1 MSAVLLIQPPIREF
15 YLTRKRTIPYGLASI
30 AAGLEQEG
38 FTTEIIDALATA
50 KSKPIDWPKKF
61 HYLTPYYGRADSTAF
76 SLFHRFRH
84 FGYSHEHLACIIREK
99 QPMAVGISSLFTAY
113 ADQALD
119 TARAV
124 KKFCPGTIVIM
135 GGHHP
140 TLFPEQTL
148 ECEAVDF
155 VLRGE
160 GEVSMALL
168 CRALKNKSDQLEK
181 IPGIGFRKEKSFH
194 INEPAWAEELENLPL
209 PAQNKI
215 NWNFYQRNKKAAI
228 TVVAS
233 RGCPFP
239 CSYCSVSALSSH
251 ARFRRREVPGIL
263 NEIQIQADH
272 RQIGFIDF
280 EDENLTLDKKWV
292 MELLAGI
299 RKIFRGKQVELRAM
313 NGLYPPSLDQ
323 EIISAMKESGF
334 KTLNLSLG
342 SFSMAQLKRFNR
354 PDVRNAHDKA
364 LEMAE
369 SEGMDA
375 VSYII
380 GGAPGQTANSSLED
394 LLMLAQ
400 RRTLAGF
407 SVFYPAPGSRDYG
420 ICQRENILPASF
432 ALMRSTALP
441 LDHTTSRLQAATLLR
456 LTRILNYLKSL
467 VDTVGGQ
474 GSSHRHRIS
483 KELVELFFTDGII
496 RGMDGKGKVYAHET
510 DPGLT
515 EKFIEHIKQC
525 PVAGVRK
532 GPAHPFQEHGQR

>member
-1 MSAVLLIQPPIREF
+1 MSTILLVQPPIREF

-30 AAGLEQEG
+30 AAVLEQEG
-38 FTTEIIDALATA
+38 FTTQIIDGLATG
-50 KSKPIDWPKKF
+50 KSKPIDLPEAF
-61 HYLTPYYGRADSTAF
+61 HYLTPYYGRHDTTSF
-76 SLFHRFRH
+76 SLFHQFRH
-84 FGYSHEHLACIIREK
+84 FGYSHEHLACMVRDR
-99 QPMAVGISSLFTAY
+99 QPLAVGISSLFTAY
-113 ADQALD
+113 ADQALE

-124 KKFCPGTIVIM
+124 KKFYPKAIVIM

-148 ECEAVDF
+148 ACSAVDY

-168 CRALKNKSDQLEK
+168 CRALENNSGRLEG
-181 IPGIGFRKEKSFH
+181 IPGIGFRKGRSLH
-194 INEPAWAEELENLPL
+194 INEPAWAENLEALPL
-209 PAQNKI
+209 PAQDKI

-251 ARFRRREVPGIL
+251 ARFRRREVLGIL
-263 NEIQIQADH
+263 KEIQIQADH

-292 MELLAGI
+292 MELLDGI
-299 RKIFRGKQVELRAM
+299 RKIFKGHQVELRAM
-313 NGLYPPSLDQ
+313 NGLYPPSLDH
-323 EIISAMKESGF
+323 EIISAMKASGF

-342 SFSMAQLKRFNR
+342 SFSKAQLKRFNR
-354 PDVRNAHDKA
+354 PDVRDAHDRA

-380 GGAPGQTANSSLED
+380 GAAPDQTAKSSLED
-394 LLMLAQ
+394 LLMLAK

-432 ALMRSTALP
+432 SLMRSTALP
-441 LDHTTSRLQAATLLR
+441 LDHTTSRIQAVTLLR

-467 VDTVGGQ
+467 VDAQGGMA
-474 GSSHRHRIS
+474 SSHRDRIS
-483 KELVELFFTDGII
+483 KELVELFFNDGII
-496 RGMDGKGKVYAHET
+496 RGMNENGRIYAHET
-510 DPGLT
+510 DLTLT
-515 EKFIEHIKQC
+515 EKFIETLKQT
-525 PVAGVRK
+525 PVTGVRK
-532 GPAHPFQEHGQR
+532 GPAHPFQEHGR